1 MILLIS
7 ALSDGKARQE
17 EAVKSTAQPGGM
29 NSYVCNAPE
38 GAEHC
43 NVSPAG
49 QAGNTEPRKFLA
61 GRGRLLNFNVL
72 LTKNEMGKKGFRYQG
87 NNVFLPLTQ
96 L

>member
-17 EAVKSTAQPGGM
+17 KVVKSIAQPGGM

-38 GAEHC
+38 GAEHG

-49 QAGNTEPRKFLA
+49 QALNTELRKSWQAEADCSTLMSSSQRMRW
-61 GRGRLLNFNVL
+61 GKRGLGTR
-72 LTKNEMGKKGFRYQG
+72 EIMCSYH
-87 NNVFLPLTQ
+87 
-96 L
+96 